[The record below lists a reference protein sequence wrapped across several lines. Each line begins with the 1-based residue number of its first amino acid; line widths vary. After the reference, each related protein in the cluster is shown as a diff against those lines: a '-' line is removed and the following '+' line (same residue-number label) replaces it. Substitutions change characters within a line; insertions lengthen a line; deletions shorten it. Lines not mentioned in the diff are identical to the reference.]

1 MFKSLLIGFASIPFA
16 IIAFVIG
23 WAVHDW
29 RVGIVAGGAV
39 MGIFMLWGL
48 IFLLTLKTFSWA
60 DVILPVP
67 AACIWCILLTPLSLG
82 TEVFTAP
89 ACIGSAILLSISF
102 ALVKTGEMRTAWAI
116 LPAAMFTYEM
126 LPVNI
131 PGPLDD
137 YLAFGGA
144 VGSLILQLA
153 YYNMK
158 RTSDELSARSTS
170 TNSEITSVNMIPEV
184 QQIEDKK

>member
-16 IIAFVIG
+16 VIAFVIG

-29 RVGIVAGGAV
+29 RAGIIAGGAV

-67 AACIWCILLTPLSLG
+67 AACAWCILLTPLSLG

-102 ALVKTGEMRTAWAI
+102 ALVKTGEM
-116 LPAAMFTYEM
+116 
-126 LPVNI
+126 
-131 PGPLDD
+131 
-137 YLAFGGA
+137 
-144 VGSLILQLA
+144 
-153 YYNMK
+153 
-158 RTSDELSARSTS
+158 
-170 TNSEITSVNMIPEV
+170 
-184 QQIEDKK
+184 